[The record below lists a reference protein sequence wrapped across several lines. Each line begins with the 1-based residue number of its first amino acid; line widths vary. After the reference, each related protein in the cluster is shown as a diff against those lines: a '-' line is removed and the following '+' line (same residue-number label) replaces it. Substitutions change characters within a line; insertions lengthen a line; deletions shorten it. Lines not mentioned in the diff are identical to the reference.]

1 MFHKILVAIDDTD
14 IGRHVFDEALYV
26 AKKTGAD
33 MMLLHVV
40 SPFDDKYPN
49 PMYIEPYGFYS
60 TLQTE
65 SVKNYM
71 GEWELLK
78 QEGIEFLTLLCNQA
92 TLEGVT
98 IEFTQNF
105 GDPGRMICEVARNWE
120 ADLIMLGRRGR
131 RGLSEFFLGSV
142 SNYVLHHAPCSV
154 LTVQGGI
161 HVTIETPQE
170 AQVVSCPVN

>member
-1 MFHKILVAIDDTD
+1 MFHKMLVAIDDTD

-26 AKKTGAD
+26 AKKTGAV

-49 PMYIEPYGFYS
+49 PVYIEPYSFYP
-60 TLQTE
+60 TLHTE
-65 SVKNYM
+65 AVKNYM
-71 GEWELLK
+71 GQWELLK
-78 QEGIEFLTLLCNQA
+78 QEGIEFLRLLCDRA
-92 TLEGVT
+92 VSEGVT
-98 IEFTQNF
+98 IEFTQNS
-105 GDPGRMICEVARNWE
+105 GDPGRMICDVARNWE

-154 LTVQGGI
+154 LTVQGAI
-161 HVTIETPQE
+161 DVITETPQE
-170 AQVVSCPVN
+170 AEVTVT